1 MRAHLAVNHFKNFL
15 VNEIK
20 TSIKQYPYCPFQNCD
35 FLAEK
40 MAIVVEHFNV
50 SHKPEVCDFDSVT
63 EILCRKCSKCFLG
76 PFESQ
81 DDLLTHIGTAH
92 GEMVDVWVNKLTLT
106 KTLEPL
112 KKVIRISM
120 TFQDLRLIRKSE
132 NLFRILKWMMHLWFE
147 KWNGFSII
155 SK

>member
-1 MRAHLAVNHFKNFL
+1 LRAHLAVNHFKNFL

-92 GEMVDVWVNKLTLT
+92 GEMVDVWVTKLTLT

-112 KKVIRISM
+112 KKVIRISV
-120 TFQDLRLIRKSE
+120 TFQDFRLIRKS
-132 NLFRILKWMMHLWFE
+132 
-147 KWNGFSII
+147 G
-155 SK
+155 

>member
-1 MRAHLAVNHFKNFL
+1 MN
-15 VNEIK
+15 
-20 TSIKQYPYCPFQNCD
+20 
-35 FLAEK
+35 
-40 MAIVVEHFNV
+40 IVVEHFNQ

-112 KKVIRISM
+112 KRVIIQNIFDFPGFQVDKKIGKVVKNSEM
-120 TFQDLRLIRKSE
+120 NVASLI
-132 NLFRILKWMMHLWFE
+132 
-147 KWNGFSII
+147 
-155 SK
+155 

>member
-1 MRAHLAVNHFKNFL
+1 MAVNHFKNFL

-20 TSIKQYPYCPFQNCD
+20 TSIEQFPYCPFQNCD
-35 FLAEK
+35 FLAVE
-40 MAIVVEHFNV
+40 MATVVEHFNI
-50 SHKPEVCDFDSVT
+50 SHKPEVFDSDSVT

-92 GEMVDVWVNKLTLT
+92 GEMVEVWVTKLTLT

-112 KKVIRISM
+112 KKVIRISD
-120 TFQDLRLIRKSE
+120 FS
-132 NLFRILKWMMHLWFE
+132 
-147 KWNGFSII
+147 GF
-155 SK
+155 